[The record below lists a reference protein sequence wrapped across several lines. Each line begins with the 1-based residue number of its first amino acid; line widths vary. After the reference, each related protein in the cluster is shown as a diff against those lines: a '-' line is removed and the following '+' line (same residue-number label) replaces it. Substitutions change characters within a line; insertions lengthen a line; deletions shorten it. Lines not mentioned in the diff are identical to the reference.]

1 MRTDHWAYF
10 HQEPIHS
17 GSIKQYE
24 ADFHVKEKLGYSPT
38 GEGEHIYLW
47 VRKQGLNTAFVAE
60 HIAKFCR
67 LPLRAVTYA
76 GRKDKH
82 AVTEQWFSVH
92 KPGKMEYDWTTLA
105 LDGLDVL
112 SAQRH
117 NKKLRTGVLK
127 SNEFRLIIRNLTGTS
142 GIEEQIQRIAKFG
155 VPNYFGPQ
163 RFGSSLH
170 HPHGGNL
177 ALAEKILQGETIRN
191 RNKRSMAISALRSWL
206 FNEFISQ
213 RITQRKYT
221 KAMAGDVCLL
231 AGTNSFFNA
240 GDNDQDVAIRLQQK
254 DIALSAPM
262 WGEGELASN
271 GEAKQFECSVA
282 QQFDL
287 QCKSL
292 ESLGL
297 LQERRAIHLHPE
309 NLQWKIIDNQ
319 LEIKFELPSG
329 AFATSVVREIVKV
342 SEPGASD
349 ENTIEQ

>member
-1 MRTDHWAYF
+1 MRTDLWAYF
-10 HQEPIHS
+10 HEKPTRS
-17 GSIKQYE
+17 GSIKQFE

-38 GEGEHIYLW
+38 GEGEHIYIW

-60 HIAKFCR
+60 QLAKFCH

-92 KPGKMEYDWTTLA
+92 KPGKTEYNWSELS
-105 LDGLDVL
+105 LDGLEIL
-112 SAQRH
+112 SSKRH

-127 SNEFRLIIRNLTGTS
+127 SNEFTLIIRNLTDIN
-142 GIEEQIQRIAKFG
+142 GIEQRIQKIAELG

-170 HPHGGNL
+170 HPQGGNL
-177 ALAEKILQGETIRN
+177 ALAEKMLQGEPIRN

-213 RITQRKYT
+213 RIIQQKYSS
-221 KAMAGDVCLL
+221 AMAGDVCLL
-231 AGTNSFFNA
+231 AGSNSFFNA
-240 GDNDQDVAIRLQQK
+240 TENDQDVASRLQQK
-254 DIALSAPM
+254 DISLSAPM
-262 WGEGELASN
+262 WGEGELAS
-271 GEAKQFECSVA
+271 GEEAKQFEQSVA

-287 QCKSL
+287 HCKTL

-297 LQERRAIHLHPE
+297 RQERRAIHLHPA
-309 NLQWKIIDNQ
+309 NLAWQITDDQ

-329 AFATSVVREIVKV
+329 AFATSVIREIVNL
-342 SEPGASD
+342 SEVGGAN
-349 ENTIEQ
+349 ENTTE

>member
-1 MRTDHWAYF
+1 MRTDLWAYL
-10 HQEPIHS
+10 HGQPTHS
-17 GSIKQYE
+17 GSIKQFVE
-24 ADFHVKEKLGYSPT
+24 DFHVKEKLGYRPS
-38 GEGEHIYLW
+38 GEGEHIYIW

-92 KPGKMEYDWTTLA
+92 KPGKTEYDWSELTLP
-105 LDGLDVL
+105 GLEFL
-112 SAQRH
+112 SSERH

-127 SNEFRLIIRNLTGTS
+127 SNEFTLIIRNLTSTS
-142 GIEEQIQRIAKFG
+142 GIEQRIQKIVEHG

-177 ALAEKILQGETIRN
+177 ALAEKMLQGETIRN

-206 FNEFISQ
+206 FNEYVSE
-213 RITQRKYT
+213 RITQQKYT
-221 KAMAGDVCLL
+221 SAMAGDVCLL
-231 AGTNSFFNA
+231 AGSNSFFNA
-240 GDNDQDVAIRLQQK
+240 DDNDQDVAIRLLQK
-254 DIALSAPM
+254 DISLSAPM
-262 WGEGELASN
+262 WGEGELAST
-271 GEAKQFECSVA
+271 GEAKQFELSMAQRCKQQCST
-282 QQFDL
+282 
-287 QCKSL
+287 L

-297 LQERRAIHLHPE
+297 RQERRAIHLHPE
-309 NLQWKIIDNQ
+309 NLAWQITDNQ

-329 AFATSVVREIVKV
+329 AFATSVIREIVNV
-342 SEPGASD
+342 SEFGEPHP
-349 ENTIEQ
+349 

>member
-1 MRTDHWAYF
+1 MLIDQWAYL
-10 HQEPIHS
+10 HEKPIHS

-24 ADFHVKEKLGYSPT
+24 EDFHVKEKLGYSPT
-38 GEGEHIYLW
+38 GDGEHIYIW
-47 VRKQGLNTAFVAE
+47 VRKQGLNTAYVAE
-60 HIAKFCR
+60 HIARFCG

-92 KPGKMEYDWTTLA
+92 KPGKTEYNWSELTLE
-105 LDGLDVL
+105 GLEIL
-112 SAQRH
+112 SAKRH

-127 SNEFRLIIRNLTGTS
+127 ANEFTLIIRNLSDTE
-142 GIEEQIQRIAKFG
+142 GIEQRIQKIAELG

-170 HPHGGNL
+170 HPQGGNL
-177 ALAEKILQGETIRN
+177 ALAEKMLQGEPIRN

-213 RITQRKYT
+213 RIFQHKYT
-221 KAMAGDVCLL
+221 QAMTGDVCLL
-231 AGTNSFFNA
+231 AGSNSFFNA
-240 GDNDQDVAIRLQQK
+240 GENDQEVALRLQQK

-271 GEAKQFECSVA
+271 DEAKQFEQSVA

-287 QCKSL
+287 QCKTL

-297 LQERRAIHLHPE
+297 RQERRAIYLHPT
-309 NLQWKIIDNQ
+309 NLVWKITDDQ
-319 LEIKFELPSG
+319 LVIKFELPSG
-329 AFATSVVREIVKV
+329 AFATSVIREIINLNE
-342 SEPGASD
+342 SGAPD
-349 ENTIEQ
+349 ENTTE